1 MSEGVLYIYKGYR
14 YTDSGNGEYYQS
26 AEVVQFT
33 TATVIKQR
41 KGWFK
46 LYPIADYH
54 KKDGVW
60 KRRDFGP
67 GFVFPI
73 YSARNNGD
81 SLVNSKHFCASYWYP
96 ITDNYI
102 NIVNTCEETF
112 LKPLYS

>member
-1 MSEGVLYIYKGYR
+1 MSEGVLYIYKGYK
-14 YTDSGNGEYYQS
+14 YIDSGNGEYYES
-26 AEVVQFT
+26 AEVVEFT

-46 LYPIADYH
+46 IYPIGNYH

-67 GFVFPI
+67 GHFFPVMSGRKR
-73 YSARNNGD
+73 YDG
-81 SLVNSKHFCASYWYP
+81 LVNQENFCTCFWNP
-96 ITDNYI
+96 ITDTYI